1 MAQADSKK
9 KLSQADSKKY
19 YVSILVGDAIGLVV
33 GIAVAL
39 IADLNV
45 PVCAGFGLALGSGIG
60 LAVGIALTRTNNRAH
75 PDALSETDAT
85 HQTDA

>member
-1 MAQADSKK
+1 MAHKDSKN
-9 KLSQADSKKY
+9 Y
-19 YVSILVGDAIGLVV
+19 YVAILVGDAIGLVV

-60 LAVGIALTRTNNRAH
+60 LAIALALNGKSAKAGT
-75 PDALSETDAT
+75 DAPQETDAKPKT
-85 HQTDA
+85 GA